1 MNENV
6 SADLAKNS
14 SSGSAATANAALPF
28 VGHPQLDSNQTF
40 ILSGKVD
47 YVRYVPSKYR
57 LLLLCMLYPSN
68 QTYKSI
74 DIVAQ
79 TFMWCPD
86 SVTI

>member
-47 YVRYVPSKYR
+47 YTNFF
-57 LLLLCMLYPSN
+57 L
-68 QTYKSI
+68 
-74 DIVAQ
+74 
-79 TFMWCPD
+79 
-86 SVTI
+86 